1 MKNNKALHSS
11 FLMNLSILIVDDHED
26 ILNILKTFIQMHG
39 GIAYTASRFA
49 PAQHLVET
57 HQFDVAIID
66 ILLNGEGSGLE
77 LMDLLC
83 QTDPELTIIFM
94 TGQSIE
100 DMISD
105 IIKKN
110 IYAVATK
117 PFDMLSL
124 GLLLLQASRNTRN
137 LRRNRYVSTNLR
149 DKINLIQVERDKIFL
164 NTLLSLS
171 NALEQ
176 KDGYTRNHSEVVG
189 DLSEK
194 IGLEYFSNET
204 FIEDVGIAGRLHD
217 LGKIGIRDDILFK
230 RGPLTDEEYEE
241 VKKHPEMSYKIIKP
255 VDTKGDISSLVLHHH
270 ERWNG
275 EGYPHRLKEKGIP
288 AGARILAVSDTFNA
302 LTSNRPYREAKDAD
316 FALQVLYDGSAI
328 LFDPEIVEI
337 THKLVRIGKISRDIL

>member
-1 MKNNKALHSS
+1 VKNNTEHSS
-11 FLMNLSILIVDDHED
+11 FLMNLTILVVDDHED
-26 ILNILKTFIQMHG
+26 ILEILKNFILMHG
-39 GIAYTASRFA
+39 GIAHTTSKFGQV
-49 PAQHLVET
+49 QHLVET
-57 HQFDVAIID
+57 HQFDAAVID
-66 ILLNGEGSGLE
+66 ILLDGGGSGFE
-77 LMDLLC
+77 LVDKIS
-83 QTDPELTIIFM
+83 QIDPELTVILM
-94 TGQSIE
+94 TGKSIE
-100 DMISD
+100 NMVHE

-110 IYAVATK
+110 IYAVTVK
-117 PFDMLSL
+117 PFNMLSL

-137 LRRNRYVSTNLR
+137 LRRNRYISTNLR
-149 DKINLIQVERDKIFL
+149 GKINKIQLERDKIFL

-194 IGLEYFSNET
+194 IGLEYSTNEE

-217 LGKIGIRDDILFK
+217 IGKIGIKDDILFK
-230 RGPLTDEEYEE
+230 EGPLTDEEYEI

-255 VDTKGDISSLVLHHH
+255 VDTKGDISSLILHHH

-302 LTSNRPYREAKDAD
+302 LLSNRPYRKARDLE
-316 FALQVLYDGSAI
+316 FALQVLHDGSAI

-337 THKLVRIGKISRDIL
+337 IHKLVRIGRIVL